1 MDPSKLNGSLN
12 KLNITKGRFD
22 PTKLGLEENFSLL
35 KFSTL
40 KG

>member
-1 MDPSKLNGSLN
+1 MKGLLKDLKRSFSTLQ
-12 KLNITKGRFD
+12 KGRFD
-22 PTKLGLEENFSLL
+22 PTKIGLDKTFSLV